1 MLFSMAKKKR
11 RTVPRPVPEDPDSDI
26 EDRDEALQPDL
37 TEAQQNRK
45 VALVNLDPANDV
57 LPYTP
62 DVDIMD
68 LVDLTNVMA
77 ELHLGPN
84 GALVYA
90 MDHLL
95 HNMDWLRSALAPFEK
110 GAAKAKPDSPQP
122 SPAQPSPAQPSLSY
136 HVQHPEGAYV
146 LFDLPGQVELF
157 MMHDSLRVILTT
169 ITNTWHYR
177 LAVAHLVDAHL
188 CTDANKFISCL
199 LLSLSTMLHLEL
211 PHINVLSKV
220 DLLRQYGQLGRC
232 TATLLTHLAGSAV
245 VTGQGDFSLDF
256 YTEVHDLQYLV
267 RALGD
272 SPFNARYRKLS
283 AALCEVVQDFGMVS
297 FVPLVIQDK
306 KSAAHVLALLDKA
319 NGYVYASLGTQSP
332 YPAAAVFEGSNTDLW
347 ETYQEQYI
355 DKGPSRTDLDMSASG
370 TPDIVEREV
379 AGAS

>member
-1 MLFSMAKKKR
+1 MPFGQFVIGPPGSGKTTFCNGMSQLMRSMG
-11 RTVPRPVPEDPDSDI
+11 
-26 EDRDEALQPDL
+26 
-37 TEAQQNRK
+37 RK

-110 GAAKAKPDSPQP
+110 
-122 SPAQPSPAQPSLSY
+122 
-136 HVQHPEGAYV
+136 EGAYV

-220 DLLRQYGQLGRC
+220 DLLRQYGQL
-232 TATLLTHLAGSAV
+232 
-245 VTGQGDFSLDF
+245 DFSLDF

-332 YPAAAVFEGSNTDLW
+332 YPAAAVFERCIVACHRRAQTPTCGKRTRSSILTR
-347 ETYQEQYI
+347 
-355 DKGPSRTDLDMSASG
+355 GPLGR
-370 TPDIVEREV
+370 IWI
-379 AGAS
+379 